1 MPEYRLPSDS
11 GRIGHY
17 DVVKKI
23 SAGGMG
29 DIYLARQSGPAEFS
43 RPVALKVIRPQL
55 ADDEQ
60 YRRMFLDEARLTAM
74 MTHPNVVRVYD
85 FGESDSTLYIA
96 MEYLDG
102 ESLAAALRRQA
113 KSKRPLPIDLSAH
126 IVAEISAALHAAHNV
141 RTTEGRLLQLVHRDI
156 SPSNIFLTF
165 EGTIKLLDF
174 GVARAEERLAD
185 TLGAPIG
192 KVAYMSPEQ
201 LRSDAVDLRSDIFSL
216 GIVLFELCAQRSLFR
231 RPTHAATVH
240 TLLNEEIPPPSRFA
254 DHVPPQYDLIALK
267 CLARNPDYRY
277 QSALELRRDLLDLL
291 QVLGVGGGTPEE
303 RLTGSLRELFPERAQ
318 APLLDVRRPSVAAAP
333 ALDED
338 THPET
343 IAASP
348 PARSEPPPLPAP
360 SVALDATIPTPSA
373 ARESSLEVQGSPAEG
388 TADESFLVSSRVLQP
403 YFSSRPRRIALLIVL
418 ILVPLAVLGL
428 LRMQLLRSTEARPP
442 QPARPASPL
451 APRAT
456 SEVAEPTPETA
467 TDSEPTVAA
476 KPEPRSEDG
485 EETSPA
491 PSPRLATPKTRPR
504 RPSSRASRRSTP
516 PPAMPETSSTV
527 RRYRPF

>member
-1 MPEYRLPSDS
+1 MPEHRLPSDS

-60 YRRMFLDEARLTAM
+60 YRRMFLDEARITAM

-85 FGESDSTLYIA
+85 FGESNSILYIA

-102 ESLAAALRRQA
+102 ESLAAALRRQI
-113 KSKRPLPIDLSAH
+113 KSNQPLPIDLCAH

-231 RPTHAATVH
+231 RHTHAATVQ
-240 TLLNEEIPPPSRFA
+240 TLLNEEIPPPSRFS
-254 DHVPPQYDLIALK
+254 DRVPPQYDLIALK

-303 RLTGSLRELFPERAQ
+303 RLTDSLRALFPERAVV
-318 APLLDVRRPSVAAAP
+318 PMLDGTQSSGVGASVQE
-333 ALDED
+333 DD

-343 IAASP
+343 AATGAPNSFVEID
-348 PARSEPPPLPAP
+348 ATVPAP
-360 SVALDATIPTPSA
+360 SAVKEA
-373 ARESSLEVQGSPAEG
+373 SLPVEKPVVDG
-388 TADESFLVSSRVLQP
+388 TADESFLVSSRILQP
-403 YFSSRPRRIALLIVL
+403 YLSSRPRRVALLLLLLL
-418 ILVPLAVLGL
+418 IPLGFAGI
-428 LRMQLLRSTEARPP
+428 LRARLNRSTDARLP
-442 QPARPASPL
+442 QPSRPNPRSQSSSPR
-451 APRAT
+451 APRP
-456 SEVAEPTPETA
+456 VIP
-467 TDSEPTVAA
+467 V
-476 KPEPRSEDG
+476 K
-485 EETSPA
+485 PA
-491 PSPRLATPKTRPR
+491 PSEPSQEALAPPDPEPSQETMRAPSPSEAQGRAPTKKPRMQAPKARPKR
-504 RPSSRASRRSTP
+504 KSPGPSIP
-516 PPAMPETSSTV
+516 PLEKTETSSAA